1 MNSLARTSGAVQ
13 YRGLSCVLE
22 LSKDFGDYY
31 YSLIPKYKNAHK
43 QKYNAHVTIV
53 REFEQRNNLFSKG
66 IYQNYIFHIDYSPD
80 IWYASPYF
88 FLECWSP
95 QIEDLRGL
103 YGLRPYRFDD
113 CYHITIGNTK

>member
-1 MNSLARTSGAVQ
+1 MNSLVKTRGTVQ

-53 REFEQRNNLFSKG
+53 REFEQRNNLFSKE
-66 IYQNYIFHIDYSPD
+66 IYKNHIFYIDYSSY
-80 IWYASPYF
+80 IWNVSPYF
-88 FLECWSP
+88 FLKCWSP
-95 QIEDLRGL
+95 QIEYLRAF
-103 YGLRPYRFDD
+103 YGLRPYRFGD